1 MPRNLLVAASVALV
15 GCWAVFSNGPAAAD
29 EEADAANESP
39 SRYSDEVPGLTEPGE
54 DEGDLPLRPVPL
66 IELWQDYVNQGPY
79 EYEFELPTGM
89 VVSPGL
95 VLFGNANTGLEY
107 TDNGTTDPTTE
118 LVTHADLFLN
128 LTLSGTERI
137 LLGMSPTTR
146 ESGAKSRYTLGPTS
160 GWVNES
166 RARLST
172 AFFEGELSEMFPKL
186 DMGGFLPMDWEIAFG
201 RQAVLSQAGVL
212 INDSMDSLALTRS
225 TIPYPGTSFA
235 RLGGLVAVNG
245 VHRKSGQDDIHADLF
260 ALFSEAQFHHSTA
273 ELDLVYVESDRAK
286 GDQFNI
292 GGSFIRQYIIFDHA
306 VDTTTRIAQSYT
318 PDEETAH
325 TSNGTLLYSSMAFA
339 PKRTD
344 NILYINSFGAL
355 NSYAPAAG
363 AAPLGIVGLLFS
375 GNGLAG
381 AAINSGANDAYGGSI
396 GYQMFFSGALRSNL
410 IIEAGGKV
418 DNTSGG
424 VNRAGAQIRYS
435 QAWGR
440 RLFFEVGGYGVA
452 QESMSE
458 GYGIRTKINV
468 IF

>member
-1 MPRNLLVAASVALV
+1 MLRKLIVAAAVALV

-29 EEADAANESP
+29 GEADAANESP

-54 DEGDLPLRPVPL
+54 NEGDLPLRPVPL
-66 IELWQDYVNQGPY
+66 IELGQDYVNEGPY

-95 VLFGNANTGLEY
+95 VLFGTANTGLEY

-118 LVTHADLFLN
+118 LVTTMDLFLN

-146 ESGAKSRYTLGPTS
+146 ESGAKSRHTLGPTS

-186 DMGGFLPMDWEIAFG
+186 DMDGRLPLDYEIMIG
-201 RQAVLSQAGVL
+201 RQAVVSQAGIL

-225 TIPYPGTSFA
+225 TVPLPGTNFA
-235 RLGGLVAVNG
+235 RIGGLVAVNG
-245 VHRKSGQDDIHADLF
+245 VKRKSGQDDIHADLF

-292 GGSFIRQYIIFDHA
+292 GASFIRQYIIFDHA
-306 VDTTTRIAQSYT
+306 VDTTTRIAQSYA

-396 GYQMFFSGALRSNL
+396 GYQMFFSGALRRNL
-410 IIEAGGKV
+410 IFEGGGKV

-424 VNRAGAQIRYS
+424 VNRLGAQVRYS

-440 RLFFEVGGYGVA
+440 HLLFEVGGFAVSQESANEAYGV
-452 QESMSE
+452 
-458 GYGIRTKINV
+458 RTKINV
-468 IF
+468 MF

>member
-1 MPRNLLVAASVALV
+1 MSNMPRNLLVAASVALV

-29 EEADAANESP
+29 EAADLENSP
-39 SRYSDEVPGLTEPGE
+39 SRYSDEVTGLTER
-54 DEGDLPLRPVPL
+54 DDLPMRPVPF

-79 EYEFELPTGM
+79 EHEFELPTGM

-95 VLFGNANTGLEY
+95 IVYGVAQTGIEY
-107 TDNGTTDPTTE
+107 TENGEADHTTE
-118 LVTHADLFLN
+118 WVNTLSLFAN

-137 LLGMSPTTR
+137 LVGMTPLNR
-146 ESGAKSRYTLGPTS
+146 ESGAKSRYRFEPTS
-160 GWVNES
+160 EWHNES

-245 VHRKSGQDDIHADLF
+245 VHRKNNKDDINANLF
-260 ALFSEAQFHHSTA
+260 ALFSETQFHHSTA
-273 ELDLVYVESDRAK
+273 ELDFVYIESEDAK
-286 GDQFNI
+286 GDQFNV
-292 GGSFIRQYIIFDHA
+292 GGSWVRQYILFDHA

-318 PDEETAH
+318 PDEETAFV
-325 TSNGTLLYSSMAFA
+325 SNGTLLYSSIAFA

-344 NILYINSFGAL
+344 NILYINTFGAL
-355 NSYAPAAG
+355 NSYAPASRQAG
-363 AAPLGIVGLLFS
+363 GPLGIVGLLFS

-381 AAINSGANDAYGGSI
+381 AAINNGGNDAYGGSI